1 MFHEFY
7 LLKSIVYKQ
16 TFVGFSNKN
25 LINIDASNDSFI
37 VLKSFIEEESKTKKL
52 FSHDTIAK
60 QWLYKI
66 LLWLMLH

>member
-7 LLKSIVYKQ
+7 LLKSTIYKQ
-16 TFVGFSNKN
+16 TFVSFSNKN
-25 LINIDASNDSFI
+25 LINIDASNESYI
-37 VLKSFIEEESKTKKL
+37 VIKSFIKKEGETNKL